1 MWTRKQLKENAKAV
15 LTKYYWTAFVVSFV
29 MTLFAGTKGGVGYS
43 TGSQLL
49 NGFAQAMNEKGI
61 TADEFLD
68 TLVENPEI
76 LTVLVVTFV
85 IFGVI
90 DLVIWLIATA
100 LNIFLFNPLRVGK
113 NAYYIR
119 QREDCG
125 KFGNLAIAFKKGK
138 YKGTVKTIFLRDL
151 YLWLWSLL
159 FLIPGIIKSYS
170 YFMVPYIAADN
181 PELPSSRV
189 FEISKQTMKGE
200 KWNLFVLQLS
210 FILWHL
216 GCWLTCGIGY
226 LFFTPYVEATNAEL
240 YACLKTKAM
249 REGIIQEGELPRSIW
264 NDTSE
269 AK

>member
-85 IFGVI
+85 IVGVI

-151 YLWLWSLL
+151 YLWLWYLL
-159 FLIPGIIKSYS
+159 FVIPGIIKSYQ
-170 YFMVPYIAADN
+170 YRLVPYIIGEN
-181 PELPSSRV
+181 PDMNWREALDESSRL
-189 FEISKQTMKGE
+189 MKGN
-200 KWNLFVLQLS
+200 KWKAFVYDLS
-210 FILWHL
+210 FIGWELLSGLTL
-216 GCWLTCGIGY
+216 GIFGVFY
-226 LFFTPYVEATNAEL
+226 VNPYKNSSDAALYEAIRYGSSAEPQV
-240 YACLKTKAM
+240 AA
-249 REGIIQEGELPRSIW
+249 
-264 NDTSE
+264 E
-269 AK
+269 A